1 MHAAVLY
8 ELGTPR
14 YGEFDDPVAGDGQA
28 VVDVAAAGVN
38 HLDLA
43 KASGGFY
50 LGPPPLPSV
59 AGSDGVGTV
68 DGRRVFF
75 DEPVA
80 PYGSMAERT
89 LVAADALMPVPDGVD
104 DTVAAALGNSGL
116 AAWLALTWR
125 ARLQEGETVLV
136 LGATGVVGQVAIQA
150 ARLLGAARVVA
161 AGRDAERL
169 RRCTELG
176 ADAVVDLGAAERVP
190 AALRETAGDGFDVIV
205 DPLWGAPALA
215 AMRAAAHGGRLVQ
228 IGQAAGTEAR
238 LPAPLVR
245 AGMLAILGHANF
257 HAPAEVRAQAYA
269 DLVGHAAGG
278 KLTVDAERVPL
289 REVEAAWKR
298 QAQGP
303 RHKLVIVPSDE
314 A

>member
-14 YGEFDDPVAGDGQA
+14 YGEFDDPVPGAGQA
-28 VVDVAAAGVN
+28 VVDVAAAGLN

-68 DGRRVFF
+68 EGGRRVFF
-75 DEPVA
+75 DEPVS

-89 LVAADALMPVPDGVD
+89 LVAAGALMPVPDGVD

-125 ARLQEGETVLV
+125 AQLQEGESVLV
-136 LGATGVVGQVAIQA
+136 LGATGIVGQVAIQA

-161 AGRDAERL
+161 AARDAARL
-169 RRCTELG
+169 RRSTELG
-176 ADAVVDLGAAERVP
+176 ADAVVDLGVAERVP
-190 AALRETAGDGFDVIV
+190 AALREAAGDGFDVIV
-205 DPLWGAPALA
+205 DPLWGSPALA
-215 AMRAAAHGGRLVQ
+215 AMHAAAHGGRLVQ
-228 IGQAAGTEAR
+228 IGQIAASEVR

-245 AGMLAILGHANF
+245 GRFLTILGHANF
-257 HAPAEVRAQAYA
+257 HAPIEVRAEAYGR
-269 DLVGHAAGG
+269 LTRHAAAGR
-278 KLTVDAERVPL
+278 LTVDAERVPL
-289 REVEAAWKR
+289 REIEAAWKR

-303 RHKLVIVPSDE
+303 RRKLVIVP
-314 A
+314 